1 MHNHG
6 RLMSDNDR
14 IEIDFD
20 NEPEALPPL
29 CPVEDDDRLVI
40 TGDDLLTLPDEP
52 AAPTVYPGLP
62 PGATYPGTAYPGAPG
77 APYPVTGKAAPMAQM
92 LGSVL
97 WQMVLAGAIGGLIA
111 WLGIEP
117 FTNDVDNPGQGV
129 GSMLFE
135 MGLFGGVIG
144 GGIGLCLGAVEGIVG
159 RVYQKA
165 VISGLLGVAIGFA
178 GGFIGGILG
187 QIIFGLLLSVGGMGF
202 VGVVIARVL
211 GWAAVGMCVG
221 LGQGVAIRSTRKI
234 LNGLLGGLIGGAV
247 GGLLF
252 DFIGVIIGG
261 GEASRAVA
269 ITVLGACA
277 GAAIGMVEE
286 MAKQAWLRIVQG
298 PLAGKEFIL
307 YHAATTIG
315 SSPKCEITIPKD
327 PSILPQHC
335 AIRTAGHGYS
345 LDSMDERSP
354 AVVNGCPVRQ
364 AALRDGDQI
373 QLGHTVL
380 LYSER
385 AAKHAMPSYPAGYEG
400 R

>member
-1 MHNHG
+1 
-6 RLMSDNDR
+6 MSDTDH
-14 IEIDFD
+14 IEITFD
-20 NEPEALPPL
+20 NDPEPAPPASPPR
-29 CPVEDDDRLVI
+29 PVDDDRLVI
-40 TGDDLLTLPDEP
+40 TADDLLSLPDEP
-52 AAPTVYPGLP
+52 AAPAAYPGLP
-62 PGATYPGTAYPGAPG
+62 PGAANPGTPG
-77 APYPVTGKAAPMAQM
+77 APYPMPAKTAPMAQM

-97 WQMVLAGAIGGLIA
+97 WQMVLAGAIGGFIA

-117 FTNDVDNPGQGV
+117 FTNDSQDPGQGV
-129 GSMLFE
+129 GSILFE

-159 RVYQKA
+159 RVYEKA
-165 VISGLLGVAIGFA
+165 AIGGLLGLTIGFA
-178 GGFIGGILG
+178 GGFIGGVLG
-187 QIIFGLLLSVGGMGF
+187 QIIFGLLLSAGGLGF
-202 VGVVIARVL
+202 AGVVIARVL
-211 GWAAVGMCVG
+211 GWAVVGMCVG

-252 DFIGVIIGG
+252 DFIGGFFQG
-261 GEASRAVA
+261 GETSRAIA

-286 MAKQAWLRIVQG
+286 LAKQAWLRIVQG
-298 PLAGKEFIL
+298 PLTGKEFIL
-307 YHAATTIG
+307 YHAVTAIG

-327 PSILPQHC
+327 PYILPQHC
-335 AIRTAGHGYS
+335 AIRTAGRGYT
-345 LDSMDERSP
+345 LDSVDERSP
-354 AVVNGCPVRQ
+354 AVVNGRPVRQ

-385 AAKHAMPSYPAGYEG
+385 AAKTAVPPYPPPG
-400 R
+400 RY

>member
-1 MHNHG
+1 
-6 RLMSDNDR
+6 MSDNDR
-14 IEIDFD
+14 IEIDFG
-20 NEPEALPPL
+20 NEPEVLPPL
-29 CPVEDDDRLVI
+29 RPAAADDRLVI
-40 TGDDLLTLPDEP
+40 TGDDLLTIPDEP

-62 PGATYPGTAYPGAPG
+62 PGTAYPGTPG
-77 APYPVTGKAAPMAQM
+77 VPYPVAGKAAPMAQM

-97 WQMVLAGAIGGLIA
+97 WQMVIAGAIGGFLS
-111 WLGIEP
+111 WLCNEP
-117 FTNDVDNPGQGV
+117 FYDDAGNSSLTQI
-129 GSMLFE
+129 
-135 MGLFGGVIG
+135 GLFFGVVGGC
-144 GGIGLCLGAVEGIVG
+144 IGLCLGAVEGIMG
-159 RVYQKA
+159 RVYEKA
-165 VISGLLGVAIGFA
+165 VISGLIGLAIGFA
-178 GGFIGGILG
+178 GGFVGGLLG
-187 QIIFGLLLSVGGMGF
+187 QIIFS
-202 VGVVIARVL
+202 VVIGDAEPGLIQLVFARTI
-211 GWAAVGMCVG
+211 GWAAVGLFVG
-221 LGQGVAIRSTRKI
+221 LGQGVAVRSTRKI

-252 DFIGVIIGG
+252 DFVGAFVVG
-261 GEASRAVA
+261 GEASRAIA

-286 MAKQAWLRIVQG
+286 LAKQAWLRIVQG

-307 YHAATTIG
+307 YHAVTTIG

-335 AIRTAGHGYS
+335 AIRTAGRGYA
-345 LDSMDERSP
+345 LDSVDERSP
-354 AVVNGCPVRQ
+354 AIVNGQPARQ

-385 AAKHAMPSYPAGYEG
+385 AAKNAGPTYTAGYGG